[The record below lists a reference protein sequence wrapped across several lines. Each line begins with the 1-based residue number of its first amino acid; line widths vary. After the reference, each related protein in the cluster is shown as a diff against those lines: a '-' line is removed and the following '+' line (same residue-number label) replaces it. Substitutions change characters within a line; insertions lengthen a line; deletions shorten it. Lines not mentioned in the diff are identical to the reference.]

1 MDSKNRLLKVLES
14 FCSVKTLVK
23 NVETF
28 IKEQKKKRK
37 NMYANNLKIDLKL
50 KKRLVEHMENS
61 SKMWKNKTI
70 S

>member
-28 IKEQKKKRK
+28 IKEQKKKK
-37 NMYANNLKIDLKL
+37 KKYVCKQFKDWSKAEKKTSWAYGKL
-50 KKRLVEHMENS
+50 F
-61 SKMWKNKTI
+61 
-70 S
+70 